1 MFGSRMDASGILL
14 AVIAA
19 LLIGGVAAVTL
30 AMRADPAKDALSGD
44 RIVNVLFVLER
55 DGKPLISHALMYYG
69 ATRRAI
75 AFDVPGELGLIIK
88 SLGRVDRI
96 DALYD
101 PRDPKAYP
109 EEVSGLLGADIPFC
123 ISFDIDSLVKM
134 VDLLD
139 GVPIFI
145 ADPVRSLDSDP
156 VVLMPSGSVVLDGA
170 KARTFATYSLPDEES
185 AEAIDRRQRLML
197 ALIKRLGEKNDF
209 IESPQVRPL
218 FSDLVGSN
226 MDTRAFYRLLNEI
239 SGVDV
244 ERVVIQRVQGNSK
257 EVSGQVLLF
266 PYYDGSLIKD
276 IVKQSLASLAR
287 TSEGGGSDRVYTVEV
302 LNGTGSSGFAR
313 KTADL
318 LEGFG
323 YEILSIGNA
332 ERQDYER
339 SEIIDRSGDDAAVKV
354 FGDIIRCETIRR
366 EARSASEG
374 PALDVGADFTI
385 ILGKDFN
392 GRYIVR

>member
-1 MFGSRMDASGILL
+1 MLGSRLDASGILL
-14 AVIAA
+14 ALIAA
-19 LLIGGVAAVTL
+19 LLVGGVVAVIFVVKD
-30 AMRADPAKDALSGD
+30 DPAKDALSGD
-44 RIVNVLFVLER
+44 RVVNTLFVLER
-55 DGKPLISHALMYYG
+55 NGKPLISHALMYYG

-75 AFDVPGELGLIIK
+75 AFDIPGELGLIIK
-88 SLGRVDRI
+88 ALGRVDRI

-101 PRDPKAYP
+101 PREPKAFL
-109 EEVSGLLGADIPFC
+109 EEVSGLLGVDIPFC
-123 ISFDIDSLVKM
+123 LSFDLDSFEKT

-139 GVPIFI
+139 GIPVFI
-145 ADPVRSLDSDP
+145 ADPVRAWDSEP

-170 KARTFATYSLPDEES
+170 KARAYATYALPDEEAS
-185 AEAIDRRQRLML
+185 DPTERHQRLML

-209 IESPQVRPL
+209 IESAQVKPH
-218 FSDLVGSN
+218 FSTLVRRN
-226 MDTRAFYRLLNEI
+226 METGIFYRLLDEL
-239 SGVDV
+239 SGIDM
-244 ERVVIQRVQGNSK
+244 ERVGIQRVQGNSK

-287 TSEGGGSDRVYTVEV
+287 TGEGGVSDRVYTVEV

-323 YEILSIGNA
+323 YEIMSIGNA
-332 ERQDYER
+332 QRSDYER
-339 SEIIDRSGDDAAVKV
+339 SEIIDRSGDEAAAKV
-354 FGDIIRCETIRR
+354 FGDIIRCEMIRR